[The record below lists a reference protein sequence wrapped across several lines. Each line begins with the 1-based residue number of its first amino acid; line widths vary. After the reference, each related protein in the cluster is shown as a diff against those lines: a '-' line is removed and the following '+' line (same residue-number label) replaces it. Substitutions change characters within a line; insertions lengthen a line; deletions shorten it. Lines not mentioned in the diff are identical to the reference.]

1 MEDIVLT
8 SPLLQP
14 QGHSLSSGLSPS
26 YLDDESSFISDFPAL
41 IAASSDL
48 YKRQSDYCVTP
59 WLWPLHCLQES
70 VNVSQDLTLKTKYL
84 SCSVTSTQS
93 LSGCPVPSAV
103 YLSHCL
109 SGFSDLAHS
118 SPSTGTVP
126 HFSPFLSSLPG
137 FLMCLESSYDTFFT
151 APHPQ
156 DRADDSR
163 PVRLQYTAPSSHFHT
178 LCNLGRG

>member
-1 MEDIVLT
+1 MEEVGLT

-48 YKRQSDYCVTP
+48 YKRQSDYYVTP
-59 WLWPLHCLQES
+59 WLWPLHCLQER

-84 SCSVTSTQS
+84 SCSVTSTQGS
-93 LSGCPVPSAV
+93 SGCRVHSAV

-109 SGFSDLAHS
+109 SGLAHS

-126 HFSPFLSSLPG
+126 HFSPFLCSLPG
-137 FLMCLESSYDTFFT
+137 LLICLESSYDTFFT

-156 DRADDSR
+156 DRADH
-163 PVRLQYTAPSSHFHT
+163 PHPARLRYMAPSPHFHT
-178 LCNLGRG
+178 LCNLRRG